1 MKQFQK
7 RIISMLVCVGI
18 LLGLIAQSG
27 GVSALAT
34 SLNIGTTKAT
44 DLKAKTDPSAEWGT
58 DANPFTVLEIVPSHE
73 EAQIGYFIP
82 GCEPVNMEKAKYSMD
97 MKGNFTST
105 LGTIY
110 DVSDVTVYAFY
121 DQIPSKEANE
131 YLSVYVNDGNSV
143 YHTREDVVYENTWLN
158 YGQWRST
165 WNTEY
170 SQKGDYIQ
178 VEAGQG
184 NFNVN
189 ADSYKYVGESQGDYI
204 WVPSD
209 NGSTVRTQNN
219 GDLFAYSYI
228 KYKHKDEFIDIV
240 FDGAKSS
247 SFQTQVITMTPSELE
262 GNLDIIDVADLITI
276 HPGSGDYKGL
286 AQIYYALNDNGDT
299 ATTIPDVGPTFWDKG
314 KDLTYNEVMR
324 ITERMA
330 SDNPAALILDK
341 GSMFAGSDAQ
351 KEYNCHKL
359 LYMVLMYQPSVFWN
373 TFKNYLT
380 PYTGKDGSLKVKYTK
395 GGTTGEY
402 PTSEFWGIEE
412 TSEQWTYGGTT
423 YGSVRNP
430 FLFNPES
437 GACMIDQVRY
447 YNINGGGTDI
457 FDKIFTYDSACQMLQ
472 NLLNGGDIKKT
483 DMSSNGLWTNNI
495 TSDAFEDDD
504 TSSLSYIRAVK
515 YILQQ
520 PSYTP
525 KLRILEIEPCD
536 QYIYGSQGWKTY
548 YQSLFPWYHPQSG
561 EASWLDD
568 ENLIEVTTMPTWE
581 FIGSTGQYDY
591 DAKDANGNWKRL
603 STESS
608 DDLIAKYDLIII
620 GSKQDASN
628 GLNGYNKYKNGHS
641 DSSVDLKNL
650 IYVSVGG
657 TLNND
662 NMTEWSQ
669 TKYSEYMDIR
679 YSGNDITLKK
689 LLELEDFL
697 KAGKP
702 IVVDSGLYKD
712 GVVDTDKVDCDSKL
726 YDLLTWKDTGK
737 TSDGSDRNAQENI
750 FVHGSIPTAKMKSL
764 ISKNTCR
771 IEFYE
776 AGYPVEY
783 GYTTYEDLN
792 NGERMSYNYAGKSDT
807 AEGVIVNEIY
817 QGKNSNGTATL
828 TYHFYIAGNASD
840 TYNAYLNIDLDGD
853 GVYGGS
859 LKEHSE
865 VDNMNTSMGYAGT
878 KEAYAYD
885 TTEQALYLTIY
896 DEKWNKLGTT
906 NPNSHDFRPLE
917 ANTEYYATRNIPSSQ
932 QGIIPWKLE
941 VQSRTNEYLRS
952 SAIDYTAVYNK
963 DNQEKIMVLQMSLR
977 GSMDSD
983 NFVKKDMWGHSS
995 SFTAF
1000 TKDSIVVKS
1009 GESYQDFEARRI
1021 SNGGIPETNSQLYN
1035 QMSNNQKQTVAKFE
1049 TYLEPVQEF
1058 DVTIQFMFNKDW
1070 YQLFGVTKD
1079 SGPEY
1084 EQALANWK
1092 AFLSEYDML
1101 VFGFVDQ
1108 NCFTND
1114 TVFAEGVKDFVAQ
1127 GKSMMLSHDTISGTD
1142 LKTIGTTKNE
1152 YGKYNAWLRSIAGQ
1166 RRAYFNKQANGTY
1179 EKSYTDVKVNGNT
1192 ITNVS
1197 NTNLN
1202 DTNKRN
1208 YLGMWSAAIDGDFV
1222 DKDAYKEY
1230 NGNYYANEWPDNSTF
1245 MGLYAQKQH
1254 SSSIADR
1261 VSTNGASLSVGWA
1274 NKDSWSTS
1282 FVKLT
1287 NNGQITS
1294 YPYKLDDVI
1303 EVLQTHTQYFQLDL
1317 EYQQD
1322 GDVNVWFN
1330 LSDRNDSEV
1339 QAFYDKDGKLSASDT
1354 PDTCSSKINMYS
1366 ARDQDCRNS
1375 FYIYNKGNITY
1386 TGSGHGYTDYGSSK
1400 NALMTDDE
1408 VKLFV
1413 NTMISAYRQP
1423 ESEPFVQI
1431 DNSDAAAS
1439 DGTSILY
1446 LDYDGYQYATDAGPE
1461 TGDVKTGID
1470 NRVVTIDGKEMVAV
1484 ELSVY
1489 DLSSANVNDKKNYLW
1504 INQDGKSVDPT
1515 HVILRKV
1522 TKDSSGVVTEED
1534 VTYTKDENEVV
1545 RYNVSASVDGERYI
1559 MYIPYEDVTESG
1571 AVNYSFGTYA
1581 TYIKSNRKI
1590 TTSTSI
1596 TKATVMLLPLF
1607 DLN

>member
-1 MKQFQK
+1 
-7 RIISMLVCVGI
+7 
-18 LLGLIAQSG
+18 
-27 GVSALAT
+27 
-34 SLNIGTTKAT
+34 
-44 DLKAKTDPSAEWGT
+44 
-58 DANPFTVLEIVPSHE
+58 
-73 EAQIGYFIP
+73 
-82 GCEPVNMEKAKYSMD
+82 
-97 MKGNFTST
+97 
-105 LGTIY
+105 
-110 DVSDVTVYAFY
+110 
-121 DQIPSKEANE
+121 
-131 YLSVYVNDGNSV
+131 
-143 YHTREDVVYENTWLN
+143 
-158 YGQWRST
+158 
-165 WNTEY
+165 
-170 SQKGDYIQ
+170 
-178 VEAGQG
+178 
-184 NFNVN
+184 
-189 ADSYKYVGESQGDYI
+189 
-204 WVPSD
+204 
-209 NGSTVRTQNN
+209 
-219 GDLFAYSYI
+219 
-228 KYKHKDEFIDIV
+228 
-240 FDGAKSS
+240 
-247 SFQTQVITMTPSELE
+247 MTPEMLE
-262 GNLDIIDVADLITI
+262 KNMSLIDEADLIIIRTAQHTSATSQLWNFASGNENATGTI
-276 HPGSGDYKGL
+276 ADGERGTYK
-286 AQIYYALNDNGDT
+286 NH
-299 ATTIPDVGPTFWDKG
+299 
-314 KDLTYNEVMR
+314 DLTNAETIAIMR
-324 ITERMA
+324 RMG
-330 SDNPAALILDK
+330 SNNPAALIMEMSTMRNVGAETNTSKLTYMALQFEPSDFCARFIDK
-341 GSMFAGSDAQ
+341 VESDSIGHDKLYYSGAKDENKRYYWDQETFRYEYRNGEWVDLRNEMRYYSAVSTDYNIMNKILTYNGNGFDVQNMLSDANIAQ
-351 KEYNCHKL
+351 ADGEY
-359 LYMVLMYQPSVFWN
+359 
-373 TFKNYLT
+373 TR
-380 PYTGKDGSLKVKYTK
+380 YTK
-395 GGTTGEY
+395 EWLENYGDDPSNPGKHTLMDGV
-402 PTSEFWGIEE
+402 EF
-412 TSEQWTYGGTT
+412 
-423 YGSVRNP
+423 
-430 FLFNPES
+430 
-437 GACMIDQVRY
+437 
-447 YNINGGGTDI
+447 
-457 FDKIFTYDSACQMLQ
+457 
-472 NLLNGGDIKKT
+472 
-483 DMSSNGLWTNNI
+483 
-495 TSDAFEDDD
+495 
-504 TSSLSYIRAVK
+504 
-515 YILQQ
+515 ILQQ

-568 ENLIEVTTMPTWE
+568 ESLIEVTTMPTWE

-657 TLNND
+657 TLNNG
-662 NMTEWSQ
+662 NMTEWNQ

-792 NGERMSYNYAGKSDT
+792 NGKQMSYNYAGKSAT
-807 AEGVIVNEIY
+807 ADGVIVNEIY

-1127 GKSMMLSHDTISGTD
+1127 GKSMILSHDTISGTD
-1142 LKTIGTTKNE
+1142 LKTIETTKNE

-1166 RRAYFNKQANGTY
+1166 RRAYFNKQADGTY

-1197 NTNLN
+1197 NTNLS

-1230 NGNYYANEWPDNSTF
+1230 NGNYYTNEWPDNSTF

-1261 VSTNGASLSVGWA
+1261 VSTNGASLSAGWA

-1366 ARDQDCRNS
+1366 SRDQDCRNS

-1431 DNSDAAAS
+1431 DNSDASAS

-1446 LDYDGYQYATDAGPE
+1446 LDYDGYKYATDDAGPE
-1461 TGDVKTGID
+1461 TGNVKTGID
-1470 NRVVTIDGKEMVAV
+1470 NRVVAIDGKEMVAV

-1489 DLSSANVNDKKNYLW
+1489 DLSSANANDKKNYLW

-1522 TKDSSGVVTEED
+1522 TKDSSGVVTEEN
-1534 VTYTKDENEVV
+1534 VTYTKDKNEVV